1 MEIVGE
7 RVLCTRKGKP
17 VVLQT
22 LEDDP
27 MRYCIQYAGS
37 GHYFPSEAE
46 ALAFAHGR
54 RWIPPP
60 RYTADPSGKEVR
72 QDA

>member
-1 MEIVGE
+1 MRIVDE
-7 RVLCTRKGKP
+7 RLLCKWKGKP

-27 MRYCIQYAGS
+27 MRYCIQYAGN
-37 GHYFPSEAE
+37 GHYFPCEAT
-46 ALAFAHGR
+46 AIAYAHGR
-54 RWIPPP
+54 GWIPPP
-60 RYTADPSGKEVR
+60 RFTADHCGKEVR